1 MFREQQSGRERKR
14 VFDECV
20 SFFGEIIKET
30 GFVRSR
36 KRKKPKK
43 YIQTKKETNKNTLD
57 MSDGV
62 CFRFVFLSKIGNS
75 SLLLLPAV

>member
-43 YIQTKKETNKNTLD
+43 HIQTKKETNKNTLD

-62 CFRFVFLSKIGNS
+62 FACVPFKNW
-75 SLLLLPAV
+75 